1 MKDILKRVFLI
12 VFNIVKSLFSLY
24 TYFLEQTPRM
34 TIAFT
39 IYVIIRLLF

>member
-12 VFNIVKSLFSLY
+12 VFNIVKSLFSFY
-24 TYFLEQTPRM
+24 TYFLERIPKM

>member
-24 TYFLEQTPRM
+24 LYFLETTPRM